1 MLMQKLMEWAVK
13 QKWKKWQVD
22 ENYKVEDYL
31 KKIPDFFNA
40 EKAADRE
47 LTVVYEF
54 HDSGDNDGAWTVAV
68 TGGKC
73 TVTKGEADRYDTL
86 LYMTAESYRR
96 ILTGRLDF
104 ARLAYSVGAIR
115 FFGNTLGHRE
125 LNDYLYIP
133 KEAGIA
139 AL

>member
-1 MLMQKLMEWAVK
+1 MLMQKLTEWVVK
-13 QKWKKWQVD
+13 QNRKKLRVD
-22 ENYKVEDYL
+22 ENYKVEEYL
-31 KKIPDFFNA
+31 NKIPDFFNA

-47 LTVVYEF
+47 LTVIYKF
-54 HDSGDNDGAWTVAV
+54 HDSGDNDGAWTVTVA
-68 TGGKC
+68 GGKC
-73 TVTKGEADRYDTL
+73 TVTKGEADKYDTL
-86 LYMTAESYRR
+86 LYMTSESYRR

-104 ARLAYSVGAIR
+104 TRLAYSVGAIR

-125 LNDYLYIP
+125 LNNYLKIP